1 MVRARVTIELEP
13 DDSYPYKQPKN
24 KRRLCKEG
32 GGERERV
39 RQERE
44 GVVSQKVYKGND

>member
-24 KRRLCKEG
+24 KRRVYRGGGGRERESPKGEG
-32 GGERERV
+32 GAGTKL
-39 RQERE
+39 E
-44 GVVSQKVYKGND
+44 GLQRK